1 MSKSNAVAT
10 SPDVQSTWKRLM
22 CLSPLN
28 KDFESTVSKLYHA
41 IKKTKTVSRPKYEVV
56 EISDDDQDYDHTESF
71 ARLLI
76 DHDKYKKQEVR
87 SFCYDDESEE
97 ENLRQIDCRQTKRV
111 RREEPVA
118 SSSKQASKQAI
129 EISDDEES
137 DDEYSEQE
145 FVDDEA
151 IEVPEGEEESDPE
164 SEEYDSEDDEEDE
177 E

>member
-10 SPDVQSTWKRLM
+10 SQDVQSTWKRLM

-28 KDFESTVSKLYHA
+28 KDFESTVSELYHA
-41 IKKTKTVSRPKYEVV
+41 IEKTKAVSRPKYEVV
-56 EISDDDQDYDHTESF
+56 DISDDDQDDDHTESF

-76 DHDKYKKQEVR
+76 DHDKYKKQELR

-97 ENLRQIDCRQTKRV
+97 ESLKEIDCRQTKRV

-118 SSSKQASKQAI
+118 SSSKQAI
-129 EISDDEES
+129 EISEDEES

-145 FVDDEA
+145 FIDDEA

-164 SEEYDSEDDEEDE
+164 SEEYDSEEEYE
-177 E
+177 